1 MLDSNRRSAVLAVVL
16 ALAAVPAAGA
26 SSVLTVTFDE
36 AVDRALENNRDVRRA
51 ATAILRA
58 EALLLGARAGMRPT
72 IEASLAET
80 RIDKSPNFGGQD
92 TQPATQF
99 QATALA
105 AVPVLDAATWA
116 ARAQAGDQLD
126 IARLAEHEVRR
137 QIGVA
142 AAQAYLEVVARRRQL
157 EVERRARDTAE
168 AQLDYARTRF
178 EGGVGSKL
186 NALRAAEELA
196 TSEVLVAR
204 ARLALTLAREALGLV
219 LAADAA
225 VDAGPEPYFELPE
238 EPGDEWLSERTD
250 IRLLTAQRDAA
261 DRVLRDSW
269 KDWVPTLELSF
280 TPRYVDPTGLFERD
294 ASWRAVLGANIPI
307 YDGGLRRARRH
318 QRAAERDTAEVELD
332 QAGLRA
338 RAEERASRAA
348 IAAAEAGVASARLAA
363 RHAGEVLE
371 ITEVAFQAGSTTN
384 IELIVAQRRA
394 RDSETAAASA
404 EDILRRAKL
413 DLLVA
418 VGRFP

>member
-204 ARLALTLAREALGLV
+204 ARLALTLARE
-219 LAADAA
+219 
-225 VDAGPEPYFELPE
+225 
-238 EPGDEWLSERTD
+238 
-250 IRLLTAQRDAA
+250 
-261 DRVLRDSW
+261 DRKSV
-269 KDWVPTLELSF
+269 V
-280 TPRYVDPTGLFERD
+280 
-294 ASWRAVLGANIPI
+294 
-307 YDGGLRRARRH
+307 
-318 QRAAERDTAEVELD
+318 
-332 QAGLRA
+332 
-338 RAEERASRAA
+338 
-348 IAAAEAGVASARLAA
+348 
-363 RHAGEVLE
+363 
-371 ITEVAFQAGSTTN
+371 
-384 IELIVAQRRA
+384 
-394 RDSETAAASA
+394 
-404 EDILRRAKL
+404 
-413 DLLVA
+413 
-418 VGRFP
+418 